1 VLSTSSLHNFCRDRL
16 QRCSFD
22 AADVCVSGLLI
33 WRSFMQVVLTAGGM
47 LISAQ
52 RNRASCWDFRVVR
65 TARLAAAYNR
75 KGLPFDAG
83 PRTSRPS
90 CPKLYLSAGI
100 YAWLARRAGPRIG
113 PARASVSV
121 NSSIYKL
128 ARPADEAKG
137 LLGGCG
143 EGEGGRTA
151 PRTMVD
157 LATAR
162 DAASQTGSA
171 TCNRAVELYTSVAL
185 RAFWLARGAAF
196 RSIS

>member
-137 LLGGCG
+137 LLGGS
-143 EGEGGRTA
+143 GEGGERIKWLTWQ
-151 PRTMVD
+151 RRE
-157 LATAR
+157 LL
-162 DAASQTGSA
+162 GSA
-171 TCNRAVELYTSVAL
+171 TCNRGVELYTSVSLVFFGQPGAL
-185 RAFWLARGAAF
+185 LFPF
-196 RSIS
+196 SCSF

>member
-1 VLSTSSLHNFCRDRL
+1 MDK
-16 QRCSFD
+16 
-22 AADVCVSGLLI
+22 
-33 WRSFMQVVLTAGGM
+33 
-47 LISAQ
+47 
-52 RNRASCWDFRVVR
+52 RNIRNARASNLDFRVVR

-75 KGLPFDAG
+75 QGLPFDAG

-143 EGEGGRTA
+143 EGGGGGGRMA
-151 PRTMVD
+151 PMTMVD

-162 DAASQTGSA
+162 ASAFQTASA
-171 TCNRAVELYTSVAL
+171 TFNRAVELNTSVAL
-185 RAFWLARGAAF
+185 VLFGYVAWSAVFFFLVF
-196 RSIS
+196 FVISV